1 MRRFLFYPL
10 FIIITYLFYV
20 YPFRT
25 LNSMIT
31 DDEILNFNSFVVSL
45 FFSALIIYN
54 SKSKNTFLF
63 SKLLIYEGLG
73 IGFISFWVV
82 NLGLFINIFN
92 FIESY
97 NLGIVCILFIL
108 ILTLLSFYNGS
119 KINIKKLN
127 VYSSK
132 LKKPLKLIF
141 LSDIHL
147 GTNTIEHLEKIY
159 KKIIKLEFDFI
170 LVGGDLIDSS
180 SFELKDLKIL
190 KNLKKPIYFISG
202 NHEYYIKNYQEKLGK
217 LNEYN
222 INFLDNKSIKYKN
235 INIIGVSDNQST
247 LNQTETVNKFY
258 KPNLFNLV
266 VVHKP
271 TLWEFINK
279 QIDLTLSGHTHNG
292 QIVPF
297 NFLVKLRFKNI
308 YGLYEK
314 FQSKLYVSCG
324 VGCWGPRMRL
334 GSTNEIVLLSISNQA

>member
-1 MRRFLFYPL
+1 
-10 FIIITYLFYV
+10 
-20 YPFRT
+20 
-25 LNSMIT
+25 MIT

-73 IGFISFWVV
+73 IGFISFWIV

-180 SFELKDLKIL
+180 SFELKDLKVF

-202 NHEYYIKNYQEKLGK
+202 NHEYYIKNYQE
-217 LNEYN
+217 N
-222 INFLDNKSIKYKN
+222 
-235 INIIGVSDNQST
+235 
-247 LNQTETVNKFY
+247 
-258 KPNLFNLV
+258 
-266 VVHKP
+266 
-271 TLWEFINK
+271 
-279 QIDLTLSGHTHNG
+279 
-292 QIVPF
+292 
-297 NFLVKLRFKNI
+297 
-308 YGLYEK
+308 
-314 FQSKLYVSCG
+314 
-324 VGCWGPRMRL
+324 
-334 GSTNEIVLLSISNQA
+334 